1 MVNDMHT
8 RRRRLQ
14 LTSFRLDMK
23 LGMYSVVS
31 TIEKTA
37 VDGKNSQLG
46 IQQQLSGV
54 VLRLTLH
61 TTHTSQYNLSI
72 SYKVTCISSAFS
84 HCSTVY
90 MHQFSPCRRYLPS
103 LLTMPTILTTTS
115 HRADVTYHHFSPCRR
130 YLPSLL
136 TVPTLLTIS
145 SHRADVTHH
154 HFSPCRRYLPSH
166 LTMPTLLTIHTL
178 EL

>member
-103 LLTMPTILTTTS
+103 LLT
-115 HRADVTYHHFSPCRR
+115 
-130 YLPSLL
+130 
-136 TVPTLLTIS
+136 VPTLLTITSHHANVTYHPHTRALTFGSRLS
-145 SHRADVTHH
+145 STDSEST
-154 HFSPCRRYLPSH
+154 SE
-166 LTMPTLLTIHTL
+166 LTISKYQHSL
-178 EL
+178 CLNFKQ